1 MSLQA
6 DVRVRRGDGFLLDAS
21 LRVPGGRTVAL
32 LGPNGAGKSTFV
44 SALAGLEPL
53 QEGRIELDG
62 ATLEDSRTGTRV
74 PAQARP
80 VGVVFQDLLLFPHL
94 SALENVAFPL
104 RARGVQRAEARRSA
118 QALLDRL
125 GVGHRSRARPGELSG
140 GEAQRVALA
149 RALVHQPRLMLLD
162 EPLSSLDVRARAE
175 IRTLVR
181 TTLAGF
187 DGVRVL
193 VTHDPVE
200 AMTLADE
207 LVLLE
212 DGRVTQTGTPEEIR
226 AAPRTPYAAELVGLN
241 LFAGRLVRLEDGAG
255 RIETADGDIV
265 VAWPPDA
272 EEAGEAGEAGADG
285 VLALLRPSDVSL
297 YRSRPEGSARN
308 VMHGKVTSV
317 SIEADRARIRVAS
330 APPLVAEVTPGSVT
344 RLGLT
349 EGVDVWASFK
359 AVEVTVLLP

>member
-1 MSLQA
+1 VTLQA
-6 DVRVRRGDGFLLDAS
+6 FVRVHRRDGFLLDAS
-21 LRVPGGRTVAL
+21 VSVPEGRTVAL

-44 SALAGLEPL
+44 AALAGLEPI

-62 ATLEDSRTGTRV
+62 TALEDPAAGVRV
-74 PAQARP
+74 SAQDRP

-94 SALENVAFPL
+94 SALENAAFPL
-104 RARGVQRAEARRSA
+104 RARGVARADARAGA
-118 QALLDRL
+118 QALLDQL
-125 GVGHRSRARPGELSG
+125 GVGHRAGARPGELSG

-149 RALVHQPRLMLLD
+149 RALVHRPRLLLLD
-162 EPLSSLDVRARAE
+162 EPLSSLDVQARAE

-187 DGVRVL
+187 EGVRVL

-212 DGRVTQTGTPEEIR
+212 DGRVAQTGTPEEIR
-226 AAPRTPYAAELVGLN
+226 AAPRTHYAAELVGLN
-241 LFAGRLVRLEDGAG
+241 LFTGRLVRLEDGAG
-255 RIETADGDIV
+255 RIETAGGDVV

-272 EEAGEAGEAGADG
+272 GEAGGNDGADG
-285 VLALLRPSDVSL
+285 VLAVLRPSDVSL

-308 VMHGKVTSV
+308 VLHGRVTSV
-317 SIEADRARIRVAS
+317 AIEADRARIRVAS
-330 APPLVAEVTPGSVT
+330 NPPVVAEVTPGSVT

-359 AVEVTVLLP
+359 AVEVTVLIP